1 VIIDVRRRTLLVL
14 EEVEGAYCHTAV
26 GELLVV
32 LGYELARGLEL
43 ELELELVLRNELS
56 YCCYLLSNLL
66 VSAVEVTAPSVLIHT
81 RSGSANL

>member
-1 VIIDVRRRTLLVL
+1 MIIDVRRRTLLVL

-32 LGYELARGLEL
+32 LGCELA
-43 ELELELVLRNELS
+43 LELELVLRNELS